1 MDITS
6 ASFFSLLQCPIN
18 SITLIKTSCK
28 YLELVNPFCALLVIR
43 SVVVI
48 SLLFSAREIILYKL
62 LRSEIGRQ
70 FFMSPS
76 SPFFGIRRMLA
87 VLKVSLKQPFAKQ
100 QLAYLSNGFRRT
112 DQNCEINLPLS
123 PSIQAADFLLA
134 FLVASSSSN
143 RVSGRSSFAF
153 SDSVSLLSLIIGWVR
168 IVGPRK

>member
-1 MDITS
+1 
-6 ASFFSLLQCPIN
+6 
-18 SITLIKTSCK
+18 
-28 YLELVNPFCALLVIR
+28 
-43 SVVVI
+43 
-48 SLLFSAREIILYKL
+48 
-62 LRSEIGRQ
+62 
-70 FFMSPS
+70 
-76 SPFFGIRRMLA
+76 MLA

-123 PSIQAADFLLA
+123 PLIQAADFLLA